1 MSFAF
6 GGEWLRFLLALS
18 GLVIGL
24 LTFLVI
30 RVFVVFYFLQPSE
43 SRKRVEKSCLY
54 VGRVKHTRFHE
65 KKHMLNYPLFLSC
78 IDLDEA
84 DKIGW
89 LLWPIFKVNAGSLAF
104 CSLNSVDHLKGDL
117 SAPGA
122 TLYENAC
129 AFVFNSTGGAL
140 SACDSGRSIKLLSHL
155 NYFGYCFNPIS
166 IFYVLG
172 GKRREEIEGV
182 VAEVS
187 NTPWGEMH
195 PYMLHESVSSV
206 QVTRPKPSSSSSAA
220 RSKSRGR
227 SRSRGRSGGEAE
239 QQLFFTASWP
249 KAFHVSPFM
258 EMHYQYTFAFG
269 APGKTV
275 AVQSQMHNSNTGK
288 LAFTASFDMVRMDM
302 TPMSL
307 LFVLLWYPLHTR
319 LIQLWIHVEAA
330 KLWWKGVTF
339 FPHPLGHD
347 VDLGLGISAGGIA
360 ALLVP
365 PISGLLSLWAW
376 LLPLPS
382 TIDSKKK
389 RATKQRER

>member
-1 MSFAF
+1 MALVLD
-6 GGEWLRFLLALS
+6 GDWLRLLFVLSALLF
-18 GLVIGL
+18 GVITMLV
-24 LTFLVI
+24 F
-30 RVFVVFYFLQPSE
+30 RVFVVFYWLSPSA

-65 KKHMLNYPLFLSC
+65 KNHMLNYPLFLSC
-78 IDLDEA
+78 FDLDEA
-84 DKIGW
+84 ERIGW

-117 SAPGA
+117 SSPGA
-122 TLYENAC
+122 TLWDNAC
-129 AFVFNSTGGAL
+129 AFVSNSTRGAL
-140 SACDSGRSIKLLSHL
+140 TARGKGRSIKLLSHL

-172 GKRREEIEGV
+172 GSRKQKEGEGEGEGEAIEGV

-195 PYMLHESVSSV
+195 PYMLHESVEGV
-206 QVTRPKPSSSSSAA
+206 QVTRPKPS

-227 SRSRGRSGGEAE
+227 SRSRSRSRGGGREAE
-239 QQLFFTASWP
+239 QQSFFTAKW
-249 KAFHVSPFM
+249 KKEFHVSPFM

-269 APGKTV
+269 APGKKV
-275 AVQSQMHNSNTGK
+275 VVQSQMHNSNTGK
-288 LAFTASFDMVRMDM
+288 LAFTASFELERVDF
-302 TPMSL
+302 TPLSL

-319 LIQLWIHVEAA
+319 LIQLWIHVEAV

-347 VDLGLGISAGGIA
+347 VDLGLGIKAGGIA
-360 ALLVP
+360 ALVAP
-365 PISGLLSLWAW
+365 PISALLSFWAW
-376 LLPLPS
+376 LRPS
-382 TIDSKKK
+382 STAGLKKK
-389 RATKQRER
+389 